1 MTSTDDRRRVGV
13 RVEGTVQG
21 VGFRPFVYRLAHEEA
36 LAGHVLNDE
45 QGVLIELEGP
55 GDAVDRLLARLRP
68 EAPPLA
74 TIDRIASSALPPT
87 GAGGFEIRASN
98 RGATADALISPD
110 TATCGDCL
118 RELFD
123 AADRRHR
130 YPFVNCTNCGP
141 RLTIVRGVPY
151 DRALTTM
158 AGFAMCS
165 ACLRE
170 YRDPADRRFHA
181 QPNACPACGPQVS
194 LVDGAGHAVT
204 VPGARDPVDGAAR
217 RIAAGLIVAIK
228 GLGGYHLACNGA
240 DDAAVRALRTRKRR
254 EDRPFAL
261 MVADA
266 GDAARVI
273 VVGAEEAELL
283 SSPARPI
290 VLAPRRAGTAIADA
304 VAPGSPD
311 LGVMLAYTPLHHVL
325 LADAAAALGGPAA
338 LVMTSGNISDEPIA
352 YCDDDALRR
361 LGDIADIFL
370 LGDRPI
376 ETRVDDSVA
385 RVVSTGDDVRRRAQM
400 LRRSRGHVP
409 APLVLPHATRRPLL
423 TCGADLKST
432 FCLARGHRAW
442 LSHHLGDLEH
452 YPAYASFETGV
463 AHFEELFEIRPEV
476 VAHDLHPDYRSTAYA
491 LGRDGVELVGVQHHH
506 AHLAACLAEHTD
518 EPEARAAGAIYDGTG
533 YGTDGTIWGG
543 EILVGGLRAFDR
555 VATIQPIR
563 MPGGAA
569 AIREP
574 WRMACAWL
582 TELRGEA
589 PPVPPGLA
597 GHVDPGVWRTVSRLS
612 AQTTL
617 APVTT
622 SMGRLFDAVATLC
635 GFAPVVT
642 YEGQAAIEF
651 AACARRD
658 VGTAYELPVRD
669 DLPGPTRWT
678 LDAGTLVTA
687 VVEDLRTGADVP
699 TVSARFHAAVAAATA
714 QVLALAADAAGLD
727 TVVLS
732 GGVFQNR
739 RLLEDASA
747 RVRRR
752 GLRVLTAER
761 VPCNDGGISFGQAA
775 IAAAR
780 DAA

>member
-1 MTSTDDRRRVGV
+1 MKAAEDRRRVGV

-55 GDAVDRLLARLRP
+55 GDAVDRLLARLRA

-74 TIDRIASSALPPT
+74 TIDRIASSTLPPT

-98 RGATADALISPD
+98 RGATPDALISPD
-110 TATCGDCL
+110 TATCDDCL

-130 YPFVNCTNCGP
+130 YPFLNCTNCGP

-158 AGFAMCS
+158 AGFGMCS

-170 YRDPADRRFHA
+170 YCDPRDRRFHA

-194 LVDGAGHAVT
+194 LVDAAGRPVT

-217 RIAAGLIVAIK
+217 GIAAGLIVAIK

-261 MVADA
+261 MVADV
-266 GDAARVI
+266 GDAARII
-273 VVGAEEAELL
+273 VVGAEEAALL
-283 SSPARPI
+283 SAPGRPI
-290 VLAPRRAGTAIADA
+290 VLAPRRAGSAIAAA
-304 VAPGSPD
+304 VAPRSPD
-311 LGVMLAYTPLHHVL
+311 LGVMLAYTPLHHL
-325 LADAAAALGGPAA
+325 LLTDAAAALGGPAT

-352 YCDDDALRR
+352 YGDDDALRR
-361 LGDIADIFL
+361 LGGIADIFL
-370 LGDRPI
+370 LGDRAI

-385 RVVSTGDDVRRRAQM
+385 RVVSTGHHGQRRAQV
-400 LRRSRGHVP
+400 LRRSRGYVP
-409 APLVLPHATRRPLL
+409 SPLVLPQGGRRPLL
-423 TCGADLKST
+423 ACGADLKST
-432 FCLARGHRAW
+432 FCLARGPRAW

-452 YPAYASFETGV
+452 YPAYASFEAGV
-463 AHFEELFEIRPEV
+463 AHFEGLFQIRPEV

-491 LGRDGVELVGVQHHH
+491 LEREGVELVGVQHHH
-506 AHLAACLAEHTD
+506 AHLAACLAEHSD
-518 EPEARAAGAIYDGTG
+518 EPAARAVGAIYDGTG

-543 EILVGGLRAFDR
+543 EILVGGLGDFDR
-555 VATIQPIR
+555 VATLRPIR

-582 TELRGEA
+582 TELLGEA
-589 PPVPPGLA
+589 PPIPPGLA
-597 GHVDPGVWRTVSRLS
+597 GHVDPAAWRTVSRLS
-612 AQTTL
+612 RQTAL

-622 SMGRLFDAVATLC
+622 SMGRLFDAVAALC
-635 GFAPVVT
+635 GFVPVVT

-658 VGTAYELPVRD
+658 VSTAYELAVRD
-669 DLPGPTRWT
+669 DVPGPARWT
-678 LDAGTLVTA
+678 LDAGTLVAA
-687 VVEDLRTGADVP
+687 VLEDLRIGTDVA
-699 TVSARFHAAVAAATA
+699 TVSARFHAAVAAATVQA
-714 QVLALAADAAGLD
+714 LALAADAAGLD

-732 GGVFQNR
+732 GGVFQNQ
-739 RLLEDASA
+739 RLLEDVSSRA
-747 RVRRR
+747 RRR
-752 GLRVLTAER
+752 GLRVLTPER

-775 IAAAR
+775 IAAVL